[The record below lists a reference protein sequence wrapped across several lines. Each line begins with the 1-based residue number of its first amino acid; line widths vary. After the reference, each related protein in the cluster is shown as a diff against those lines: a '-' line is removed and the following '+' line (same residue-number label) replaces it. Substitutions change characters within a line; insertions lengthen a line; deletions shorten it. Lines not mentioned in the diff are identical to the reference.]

1 MLMKHSYVNIS
12 EATVPCAS
20 GVQRINVQ
28 ELCPFGSL
36 AVIFSLLFFFF
47 FCPQKLA
54 AAPGLCLFIPA
65 RCLLFFLLILI
76 SIPAPSS
83 SAEDLW

>member
-47 FCPQKLA
+47 FVLKN
-54 AAPGLCLFIPA
+54 
-65 RCLLFFLLILI
+65 LLQLLGYVFSFLLNACFF
-76 SIPAPSS
+76 SY
-83 SAEDLW
+83 

>member
-47 FCPQKLA
+47 FFLSSKTCCSSWAMSFHSCSMLA
-54 AAPGLCLFIPA
+54 
-65 RCLLFFLLILI
+65 FFLINFN
-76 SIPAPSS
+76 
-83 SAEDLW
+83 